1 MAWRARGGDE
11 SGMIESMSEDLDH
24 RQYMPVWSNPMVD
37 NPDLA
42 VEYPQVPTAHDYAV
56 FRAAAPTEE

>member
-1 MAWRARGGDE
+1 
-11 SGMIESMSEDLDH
+11 MSEDLDH